1 MGEARRRSTLVPV
14 IPPHEAESFEL
25 TRGSL
30 EDRTVTLGY
39 ALHGRGGER
48 IDFEER
54 LHIPESLGP
63 LGSGQD
69 EAVTRALSAL
79 HVVGGTSYWKTAVPR
94 RIRVGSA
101 AQTPEDASFWTDV
114 YTKGLGE
121 FFYRNGIDPTGA
133 VALEGSRQRAAP
145 PAVVQAEGPA
155 LVLWGGGKD
164 SVVSERVLAQ
174 SGEPHELLT
183 IGRGGWEWIGRS
195 ASLTGVPHHV
205 VERRLDPRLF
215 QLNEAGALNGHVPV
229 SAYLAAAGVLVALL
243 TGRRAVIAS
252 NESSAS
258 EGNTSW
264 HGLDVN
270 HQWSKSLEFERGF
283 SAWLARHLPGSPR
296 YFSLLRPLT
305 ELRIVKAFTSHPRFF
320 TSVTSCNRNFSQS
333 GPAAA
338 RWCLTC
344 PKCVFVAL
352 MARPWLDDAV
362 YHSLFGGDPLA
373 DPANCDLVEELLG
386 VRGVKPF
393 ECVGTPDET
402 AAALHLAKTRGVFVP
417 HGCMTIFNDR
427 VAALRPDLDEV
438 AARALARSDEH
449 AIPAPWLAKL
459 DAYLDRH

>member
-1 MGEARRRSTLVPV
+1 M
-14 IPPHEAESFEL
+14 IPPREAESFEL
-25 TRGSL
+25 THRSL

-39 ALHGRGGER
+39 ALHGRGGAR
-48 IDFEER
+48 IAFEEK
-54 LHIPESLGP
+54 LQIPETLGP
-63 LGSGQD
+63 LGSAQD
-69 EAVTRALSAL
+69 DAVGRALLAL
-79 HVVGGTSYWKTAVPR
+79 HVVGGTSYWKTAIPK
-94 RIRVGSA
+94 RIRVGPEALS
-101 AQTPEDASFWTDV
+101 PEDASFWTEV

-133 VALEGSRQRAAP
+133 VTIEGSARSTAP
-145 PAVVQAEGPA
+145 PAAARGEGPV

-174 SGEPHELLT
+174 AGEPHELLT

-215 QLNEAGALNGHVPV
+215 ELNAAGALNGHVPV
-229 SAYLAAAGVLVALL
+229 SAYLAAAGVLVASL

-252 NESSAS
+252 NEAGAS
-258 EGNTSW
+258 QGNTTW
-264 HGLDVN
+264 HGIDVN

-283 SAWLARHLPGSPR
+283 SGWLARQVEDGPR
-296 YFSLLRPLT
+296 YFSLLRPLG

-320 TSVTSCNRNFSQS
+320 TSVTSCNRNFSQT
-333 GPAAA
+333 GPAAT

-352 MARPWLDDAV
+352 MARPWLDDSA

-373 DPANCDLVEELLG
+373 DPANCELVEELLG

-393 ECVGTPDET
+393 ECVGTPEET

-417 HGCMTIFNDR
+417 HGCMTIFGDC
-427 VAALRPDLDEV
+427 VASLRSDLDEV
-438 AARALARSDEH
+438 AARALARSDVH
-449 AIPAPWLAKL
+449 AIPARWLVQL